1 MGERERGR
9 EREREANNQSCSI
22 KLEETGDL
30 LFKKCTVYV
39 KKGMLPNDQR
49 VLKRQ
54 SLYSFVG
61 KCMGKHSGPCIVSC
75 MPYNFL
81 LNF

>member
-39 KKGMLPNDQR
+39 KKGMLPNDEEAEFILFCWKMHGKTFR
-49 VLKRQ
+49 SMHCL
-54 SLYSFVG
+54 LYA
-61 KCMGKHSGPCIVSC
+61 I
-75 MPYNFL
+75 
-81 LNF
+81 